1 MRVRLVFVFFLTATL
16 SLFAQQPEGT
26 FRTDTDS
33 IVFSGNNIYFS
44 VRGFA
49 GLNVVQVGE
58 GTFEIVDNFIIVET
72 SDFSGTR
79 TQAETLSSENG
90 EKISVQIV
98 DNQGFFVQGVFIESR
113 DARGRSIERRLTNN
127 HGIVHLARKTS
138 DFSGTRTQAE
148 TLSSENGEQISVQI
162 VDNQGFF
169 VQGVFIESR
178 DARGRS
184 IERRLTNNHGIV
196 HLARSDNVRSICIS
210 SMGHDNI
217 SFDYAS
223 GSDFRIVIAQHEV
236 IENTTAVFRFNRID
250 DNFLS
255 LLLLTTDFQEGRN
268 RNRALQQLNNR
279 AQRNNRMERRFR
291 RVVEPVEIEWRF

>member
-1 MRVRLVFVFFLTATL
+1 MRVRLVFAFFLATTL

-33 IVFSGNNIYFS
+33 IVFSDNNIYFS

-58 GTFEIVDNFIIVET
+58 GTFEVVDNFIIVNA
-72 SDFSGTR
+72 SDFSGAR
-79 TQAETLSSENG
+79 TTMEEQPSENN
-90 EKISVQIV
+90 EQITVQIF
-98 DNQGFFVQGVFIESR
+98 DNQGFFVQGI
-113 DARGRSIERRLTNN
+113 
-127 HGIVHLARKTS
+127 
-138 DFSGTRTQAE
+138 
-148 TLSSENGEQISVQI
+148 
-162 VDNQGFF
+162 F
-169 VQGVFIESR
+169 VESR

-196 HLARSDNVRSICIS
+196 HLARSGNVRSICIS

-223 GSDFRIVIAQHEV
+223 GSDFRVVIVQHEV

-250 DNFLS
+250 DEQLS

-268 RNRALQQLNNR
+268 RIRALQQLDNR

-291 RVVEPVEIEWRF
+291 RVVEPVEIEWRFPLYQ

>member
-58 GTFEIVDNFIIVET
+58 GTFEIVDNFIIVE
-72 SDFSGTR
+72 
-79 TQAETLSSENG
+79 
-90 EKISVQIV
+90 
-98 DNQGFFVQGVFIESR
+98 
-113 DARGRSIERRLTNN
+113 
-127 HGIVHLARKTS
+127 TS